1 MLRLTRPFVISLML
15 CAMMGSANA
24 VTLPEPAGPGVI
36 STIPARGLLCGNGW
50 HYSFYYFK
58 CERNRHR
65 CPAGTHW
72 ISLLK
77 VCV

>member
-1 MLRLTRPFVISLML
+1 MLRLTRFVVISLML
-15 CAMMGSANA
+15 GSMMGSAGA
-24 VTLPEPAGPGVI
+24 VTLPAPAGPGDL
-36 STIPARGLLCGNGW
+36 SLIPVRGLLCGNGW